1 MDHVADLPVELQ
13 QLGADQ
19 AEVLAGANQ
28 RDGACLAQRLVAE
41 VDVEQRLDLALRAAT
56 EHSAGPLSPGG
67 EIKGKC
73 EKSGPPNMWEC
84 QEFVHKSLMDVSN

>member
-19 AEVLAGANQ
+19 AEVLAGADQ

-56 EHSAGPLSPGG
+56 EHSAGPLPPGR
-67 EIKGKC
+67 EIKGTC
-73 EKSGPPNMWEC
+73 EKSDNGTSV
-84 QEFVHKSLMDVSN
+84 QQS